1 MQDKFVI
8 FFSIMSIE
16 SRVQIVDFSR
26 ELGCLG
32 LKESGICVNLPLQIK
47 EEEGDYMGEDYE
59 QFITDLRQ
67 WLRLNKGVL
76 KEFCARND
84 VRDMNGSVVTNGSAY
99 RMLAGALGVS
109 LIRLYSWIS
118 QKIVPAEYMQRIKEL
133 MQRAEAGAGAEAA
146 SGEEIVEGESDTAG
160 LPGEDAD
167 KSEVVEFIKSRL
179 NYEGIGILYTEAA
192 SRGMRLE
199 AFIESLLK

>member
-1 MQDKFVI
+1 
-8 FFSIMSIE
+8 
-16 SRVQIVDFSR
+16 
-26 ELGCLG
+26 
-32 LKESGICVNLPLQIK
+32 
-47 EEEGDYMGEDYE
+47 MGEDYE
-59 QFITDLRQ
+59 QFVTDLRQ
-67 WLRLNKGVL
+67 WLRLNKGAL

-84 VRDMNGSVVTNGSAY
+84 VRDMNGSEVTNGSAY

-118 QKIVPAEYMQRIKEL
+118 QKVVPAEYMQRIKEL

-192 SRGMRLE
+192 SRGVSLE